1 VDIYLPE
8 LNTIFDVQISNDI
21 HGADK
26 VLKLASK
33 EQNKYRL
40 HLKTAE
46 ELGLHYF
53 PPTFGSEGS
62 PSLNTVKELKSIFN
76 KYLDRLDP
84 QLRKA
89 KLRSGSSLSWYLNL
103 ISFTINKYKASK
115 ALEILPQISSIDLSP
130 DIRDLSPLYESI
142 DVERQKWNLKNSI
155 ASV

>member
-21 HGADK
+21 HGADRI
-26 VLKLASK
+26 LKLASK
-33 EQNKYRL
+33 EQSKFRL

-53 PPTFGSEGS
+53 PPTFGTEGT
-62 PSLNTVKELKSIFN
+62 PSLNTIKELKSIFN

-84 QLRKA
+84 QARKS

-115 ALEILPQISSIDLSP
+115 AIEVLPQISSIDFSA
-130 DIRDLSPLYESI
+130 DTRDLSPLYESVDI
-142 DVERQKWNLKNSI
+142 ERQQWNLKKSL